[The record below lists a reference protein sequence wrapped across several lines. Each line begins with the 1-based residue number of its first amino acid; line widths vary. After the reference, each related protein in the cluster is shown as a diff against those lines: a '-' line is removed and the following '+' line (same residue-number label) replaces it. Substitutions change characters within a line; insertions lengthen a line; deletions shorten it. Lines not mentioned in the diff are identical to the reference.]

1 MTKRLTAA
9 AVEKLKPTDKRQEI
23 PDAGSDGLRLII
35 QPSGAKS
42 WAMRFRR
49 PDGTHAKLTLGSV
62 DLSGREGTGT
72 PVMGSPLTLK
82 EARWLAAEVTRKRAA
97 GVDFRKQVGETFPEV
112 AKDFIKDHKDSRRTW
127 ADIAR
132 MLGLDVEKDL
142 SPIEGGLAERWRKK
156 RIGEITSNDVH
167 AVIQECIN
175 TGVPGTKAA
184 PRKSDN
190 RGRKM
195 GDALGALFKWAARH
209 RRDLIHV
216 NPVVGVYRP
225 APPSQRQRV
234 LNARGEVRQ
243 ADELRQFW
251 KATGIMGQPFGPLFR
266 LLLLTGCRLSE
277 IAEMTYSE
285 LSDDLSTLHL
295 SGSRT
300 KNGRPHVVY
309 LSPLA
314 REVLRS
320 VKPIEGCP
328 YVFSTKAKK
337 DVSGFSKAKARR
349 THVSGFS
356 KAKARLDGLMTVQDW
371 RLHDLRR
378 TAATGMAG
386 LGVPP
391 HIVEAALNHVSG
403 AKAGVAGTYNV
414 EAYMRERKEALEKWA
429 AHIESIV
436 RLADA

>member
-1 MTKRLTAA
+1 MAKKLTVAMI
-9 AVEKLKPTDKRQEI
+9 EKIKPTEERQEI
-23 PDAGSDGLRLII
+23 PDAGSEGLRLLVH
-35 QPSGAKS
+35 PSGKKS
-42 WAMRFRR
+42 WVMRYRA
-49 PDGTHAKLTLGSV
+49 PDGTHAKLTLGPV
-62 DLSGREGTGT
+62 DLSGREGSGT
-72 PVMGSPLTLK
+72 PSRGGPLTLR
-82 EARWLAAEVTRKRAA
+82 EARIVATEMSRLRAS
-97 GVDFRKQVGETFPEV
+97 GIDPRDHRKQAGETFLEV
-112 AKDFIKDHKDSRRTW
+112 AADFIKDHKDRRTW
-127 ADIAR
+127 ADIAD
-132 MLGLDVEKDL
+132 MLGLDDEDL
-142 SPIEGGLAERWRKK
+142 SPKPGGLAERWRNK

-175 TGVPGTKAA
+175 TGIPGTKAA

-234 LNARGEVRQ
+234 LNARGEIRQ

-251 KATGIMGQPFGPLFR
+251 KATGIMGQPYGPLFR

-285 LSDDLSTLHL
+285 LSDDFSTLHL
-295 SGSRT
+295 SGDRT
-300 KNGRPHVVY
+300 KNKRPHVVY

-320 VKPIEGCP
+320 VTPIEGCP
-328 YVFSTKAKK
+328 YVFSTK
-337 DVSGFSKAKARR
+337 GREGR

-356 KAKARLDGLMTVQDW
+356 KAKALLDGLMTVQDW

-414 EAYMRERKEALEKWA
+414 EAYMKERKEALERWA
-429 AHIESIV
+429 THIASIV
-436 RLADA
+436 RLEPKSGGTPLA

>member
-1 MTKRLTAA
+1 VTKRLTAA
-9 AVEKLKPTDKRQEI
+9 AVEKIKPTDKRQEI

-49 PDGTHAKLTLGSV
+49 PDGTHAKLTLGPA

-72 PVMGSPLTLK
+72 PVMGAPLTLR

-97 GVDFRKQVGETFPEV
+97 GVDLRKQAGETFLEV
-112 AKDFIKDHKDSRRTW
+112 AKDFITDHKDRRTW

-132 MLGLDVEKDL
+132 MLGLDEDL
-142 SPIEGGLAERWRKK
+142 SAIPGGLAERWRNK
-156 RIGEITSNDVH
+156 RIGEINSNDVH
-167 AVIQECIN
+167 AVIAECIK

-184 PRKSDN
+184 PRESKN

-209 RRDLIHV
+209 RRDALQV

-225 APPSQRQRV
+225 GPPAQRQRV
-234 LNARGEVRQ
+234 LNAKSEIRQ

-277 IAEMTYSE
+277 IAEMTHSE
-285 LSDDLSTLHL
+285 LSDDLSMLHL
-295 SGSRT
+295 PGSRT

-314 REVLRS
+314 REVLQG
-320 VKPIEGCP
+320 VTPIEGCP
-328 YVFSTKAKK
+328 YVFSTN
-337 DVSGFSKAKARR
+337 GR
-349 THVSGFS
+349 TPVSGFS

-371 RLHDLRR
+371 RLHDLRS

-414 EAYMRERKEALEKWA
+414 EAYMGERKEALERWA
-429 AHIESIV
+429 AHVEGIV
-436 RLADA
+436 SRAPSGDATQH

>member
-1 MTKRLTAA
+1 VTKRLTVAA
-9 AVEKLKPTDKRQEI
+9 IEKLKPTDKRQEKL
-23 PDAGSDGLRLII
+23 DAGSDGLRLII

-72 PVMGSPLTLK
+72 PVMGAPLTLK
-82 EARWLAAEVTRKRAA
+82 EARWLATEVTRKRAA
-97 GVDFRKQVGETFPEV
+97 GVDFRKQAGETFPEV
-112 AKDFIKDHKDSRRTW
+112 AADFITDHKDRRTW

-132 MLGLDVEKDL
+132 MLGLNEDL
-142 SPIEGGLAERWRKK
+142 ATIPGGLAERWRNK

-167 AVIQECIN
+167 AVIAECIK
-175 TGVPGTKAA
+175 TGVPGTNAA
-184 PRKSDN
+184 PRTSDN

-209 RRDLIHV
+209 RRDLLHV
-216 NPVVGVYRP
+216 NPMAGVWRP

-234 LNARGEVRQ
+234 LNARGEIRQ

-277 IAEMTYSE
+277 IAEMTHSE

-295 SGSRT
+295 PGSRT

-314 REVLRS
+314 REVLKS

-328 YVFSTKAKK
+328 YVFSTN
-337 DVSGFSKAKARR
+337 GR
-349 THVSGFS
+349 TPVSGFS
-356 KAKARLDGLMTVQDW
+356 KAKARLDGLMSVQAW

-414 EAYMRERKEALEKWA
+414 EAYMVERKEALEKWA
-429 AHIESIV
+429 THVQRIV
-436 RLADA
+436 GTISS